1 MQLSWL
7 AIMAV
12 LFTAVAAKST
22 ASTSSATTTTS
33 AKDSSSSSSASA
45 KPTKNA
51 AAGKAQNNPFAFIRE
66 FGATWL
72 KRDNSLIAMGRNQ
85 IGFRQ
90 PGSDTG
96 VRRTS

>member
-66 FGATWL
+66 LYFYSGATWL
-72 KRDNSLIAMGRNQ
+72 KRDNL
-85 IGFRQ
+85 
-90 PGSDTG
+90 
-96 VRRTS
+96 